1 MKKSSVN
8 ESSSVKKMRPAL
20 TLEAEENEMIALAM
34 DLTKKRMLEG
44 TATSQEIVHFL
55 KLGSTREKREQEM
68 MEKKMTVM
76 DAQVKEYESADDFR
90 QMIEEAM
97 NAFKGYR
104 TTDMSDED

>member
-8 ESSSVKKMRPAL
+8 ESSSAKKMRPAL
-20 TLEAEENEMIALAM
+20 TLEAEENQMIALAM
-34 DLTKKRMLEG
+34 DLAKERLLNG

-68 MEKKMTVM
+68 MQKKMTVM
-76 DAQVKEYESADDFR
+76 DAQVKEYESADDFK
-90 QMIEEAM
+90 QMVEEAM

-104 TTDMSDED
+104 TSADED